1 MRRSMEIMTDPTWT
15 KGVFFRDPLKRLLSC
30 YLDKFTNGTE
40 RAHKYSVKVIVV

>member
-1 MRRSMEIMTDPTWT
+1 MEIMTDPTWT